1 MPGVPAVVR
10 WSLASVLALLPL
22 RPACAQSG
30 NDLLV
35 ADYQKRRDEE
45 LIATGQRHIDLGW
58 DIRNSGLVAQATYQ
72 YVRAV
77 ELSEGKHQGAAMVLN
92 IVRSYGEA
100 FWRDRK
106 KSPSKASLTAY
117 EKRAAAIDREDLKGQ
132 VKLAKLA
139 QKAKL
144 NGRMTEHWLAALKL
158 GAKIEFGKSGAKI
171 EGEPMPVEF
180 AQWLQEQTV
189 EVNGGKRRFEP
200 AGAKAPRVAGVREVG
215 SAQLVVRTDLPGDVA
230 EKLHALGT
238 AQWPLLQ
245 ERLDGAP
252 VRPLG
257 LFVFQK
263 RADYEEYLKA
273 CGHEG
278 ALGGSGLCDY
288 GTFQTLVC
296 AEGLAEE
303 DVQAL
308 VLHELS
314 HLFFFGSSPVAM
326 PDWYAEGFAESF
338 GGQGTFTWD
347 GKKLALGAPMRRDR
361 LDAIKKEP
369 MALRELMAGDAAAL
383 LAADHKKG
391 MRFYAQCWALQ
402 RFLLQPEGPWR
413 ERFLTWEA
421 ECRGALPGASST
433 ARLGD
438 SKPAIAAFERL
449 FAKDLEAIEKAF
461 QEWLAAL

>member
-1 MPGVPAVVR
+1 MLAAATFSRLSLVLWLGVVT
-10 WSLASVLALLPL
+10 
-22 RPACAQSG
+22 AQST

-35 ADYQKRRDEE
+35 TDYQKRRDEE

-58 DIRNSGLVAQATYQ
+58 DIRNSGLIAQATFQ

-106 KSPSKASLTAY
+106 KAPSKASLTNY
-117 EKRAAAIDREDLKGQ
+117 EKRAAAIERDDQKGQ
-132 VKLAKLA
+132 IKLAKMA

-144 NGRMTEHWLAALKL
+144 NGRMTEHWLAALKS
-158 GAKIEFGKSGAKI
+158 GAKIEFGKAGAKI
-171 EGEPMPVEF
+171 EGEAVPVEF
-180 AQWLQEQTV
+180 AEWLQEQTV

-200 AGAKAPRVAGVREVG
+200 AGAKAPRVANVREVG

-230 EKLHALGT
+230 EKLHALGM
-238 AQWPLLQ
+238 AEWPLLE

-252 VRPLG
+252 LRPLG
-257 LFVFQK
+257 LFVFSK

-273 CGHEG
+273 CGHSG

-296 AEGLAEE
+296 AEGLAED

-338 GGQGTFTWD
+338 GGQGTFAWD
-347 GKKLALGAPMRRDR
+347 GKKLVLGGLMRRDR
-361 LDAIKKEP
+361 LDAMKKEP
-369 MALRELMAGDAAAL
+369 MALRELLAGDAAAL
-383 LAADHKKG
+383 LATDHDKG

-402 RFLLQPEGPWR
+402 RFVLQAEGPWR
-413 ERFLTWEA
+413 ERFLAWEA
-421 ECRGALPGASST
+421 ECRGALPGAVST
-433 ARLGD
+433 ARLGN
-438 SKPAIAAFERL
+438 SQPAVAAFERV
-449 FAKDLEAIEKAF
+449 FGKQIDALEAAF
-461 QEWLAAL
+461 RAWLAGL